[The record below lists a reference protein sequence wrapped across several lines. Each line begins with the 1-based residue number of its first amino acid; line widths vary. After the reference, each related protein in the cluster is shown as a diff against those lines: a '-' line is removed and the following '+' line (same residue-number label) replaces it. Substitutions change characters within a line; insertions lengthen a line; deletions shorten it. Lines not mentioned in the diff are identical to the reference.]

1 MIIIGFWINFPS
13 IEIIWIILNRI
24 LGTLYIFYLL
34 KFSMILW
41 EHGKREKSE
50 QWPKSMEKMAILIL
64 NDNIPPAARWQYPP
78 LRPGVDI
85 KWQYLPLQQGV
96 DIKWQY
102 PPLQPGV
109 VPAVRLSSSDD
120 EAVTPTTQP
129 LVSEKFARIFASFY
143 FYCFVAVKFFIIFA
157 PRWVLLNS

>member
-1 MIIIGFWINFPS
+1 
-13 IEIIWIILNRI
+13 
-24 LGTLYIFYLL
+24 
-34 KFSMILW
+34 
-41 EHGKREKSE
+41 
-50 QWPKSMEKMAILIL
+50 MEKWQFFIL
-64 NDNIPPAARWQYPP
+64 NDNI
-78 LRPGVDI
+78 LPGAMS
-85 KWQYLPLQQGV
+85 
-96 DIKWQY
+96 QY

-157 PRWVLLNS
+157 PR